1 MRGRYYYTNLQGR
14 SQSESSHYHFKK
26 KEKKKKKKVL
36 PDFGWHMGHEDLV
49 LISSFKSQC
58 QHVAQP
64 WIPQGSSGPN
74 DTYRPFTCL
83 HGHLEWT
90 IHEGR
95 IGALFFSSLYTHR
108 LGQVL
113 ASQQA
118 LGKLMLSEGM
128 NEWIDIQYVPEVT
141 RALQCQGSEQLR
153 CPVKGVGL
161 HDL

>member
-1 MRGRYYYTNLQGR
+1 M
-14 SQSESSHYHFKK
+14 
-26 KEKKKKKKVL
+26 L

-74 DTYRPFTCL
+74 DTCRPFTCL

>member
-14 SQSESSHYHFKK
+14 SQSESSHYHL
-26 KEKKKKKKVL
+26 KKKKKKTVL

-74 DTYRPFTCL
+74 DTCRPFTCL

-90 IHEGR
+90 IHESR